1 MDGFNG
7 SYPRI
12 HNDNV
17 NFAYVLRAQKQ
28 TKNKQV
34 NAKSC
39 RVQKTRTLGTRLIR
53 TTYALRAIYEI
64 PEFPIDINMNEY
76 IINNCTLNAH
86 VRQTNHQK
94 ANVVR
99 RQFLTLPNNIPKIR
113 RHRSAMQTKN
123 AMVMFGHN

>member
-1 MDGFNG
+1 MNLMVSTVATREFTMIT
-7 SYPRI
+7 STL
-12 HNDNV
+12 HTFSV
-17 NFAYVLRAQKQ
+17 H
-28 TKNKQV
+28 KNKQV